1 MAINFYALGTED
13 TLQEVNENTKRT
25 SLAESPNVSSTYF

>member
-1 MAINFYALGTED
+1 MVVKFYALGAED
-13 TLQEVNENTKRT
+13 TLQDVNENIKRT